1 MRSGKKSDESTFHA
15 NRGVERNKKPLKN
28 IIYEVQITKLN
39 KGGKELSEEDKLKYA
54 KYKFKEEGYLCLYYY
69 YGILNRNTIKNLHG
83 FITPEELKK
92 IIGQKQWGKF
102 CQGKMTFIVQR
113 RVDGKNV
120 KKKKKDAN
128 S

>member
-1 MRSGKKSDESTFHA
+1 MEDGKARA
-15 NRGVERNKKPLKN
+15 NRGVERNKKPLKSLV
-28 IIYEVQITKLN
+28 YEVNITKLN

-69 YGILNRNTIKNLHG
+69 YGILTRNTIKNLHG

-92 IIGQKQWGKF
+92 IIGQKQWAKF
-102 CQGKMTFIVQR
+102 CQGKTTFIIQR
-113 RVDGKNV
+113 RVDGKNI

-128 S
+128 A